1 MAVQSGELVEHY
13 KALTDELE
21 EKNRVSKTKTTRSVD
36 ILNVKFPDLDG
47 NYDGKRQ
54 SNEELART
62 VRGDV
67 QEQQRERGAHRRSRI
82 RTVDRDPRQKRQI
95 GRDGR
100 PEDRRLLRPTAEREG
115 ERDRDLVREIAETQL
130 RFAGIS

>member
-54 SNEELART
+54 SNEEPART

-67 QEQQRERGAHRRSRI
+67 
-82 RTVDRDPRQKRQI
+82 
-95 GRDGR
+95 
-100 PEDRRLLRPTAEREG
+100 
-115 ERDRDLVREIAETQL
+115 
-130 RFAGIS
+130 